1 LPTGKVFLA
10 IFFQIDGVNQYFD
23 LVKLDK
29 KNWKLEHKMR
39 SKKHFLL
46 YGALASG
53 LNGKIYITGSKVG
66 KTKAA
71 ISVDTKGEVMSE
83 ASIERLPELNFG
95 RY

>member
-10 IFFQIDGVNQYFD
+10 IFYQVDGVYQYFD

-71 ISVDTKGEVMSE
+71 ISVDTKADGMSE
-83 ASIERLPELNFG
+83 T
-95 RY
+95 